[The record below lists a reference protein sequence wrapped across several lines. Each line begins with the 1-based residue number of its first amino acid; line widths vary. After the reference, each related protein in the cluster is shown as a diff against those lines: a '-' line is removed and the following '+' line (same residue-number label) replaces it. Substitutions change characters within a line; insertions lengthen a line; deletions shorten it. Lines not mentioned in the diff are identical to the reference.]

1 MRHFCKATSNNDH
14 DAPAG
19 AFRWY
24 TSSINNLNTK
34 SCGLY
39 PFEATFLKR
48 NSVSNLFMENLV
60 YSNLTKGGIF
70 KKVNFLT
77 DFAHI

>member
-34 SCGLY
+34 SCGPY
-39 PFEATFLKR
+39 PFEATSLKK
-48 NSVSNLFMENLV
+48 NSVSNLFLWQ
-60 YSNLTKGGIF
+60 TKFIHSGPILL
-70 KKVNFLT
+70 N
-77 DFAHI
+77 